1 MYGDYLL
8 SPSLSISIH
17 SISFLFEGFSKGA
30 WSSESHPINK
40 LVSDS
45 IGLYTVAKEKF
56 KDSIK
61 IFHLSS
67 EEIDEIDKKMK
78 VSERAK
84 KAQWIKKKPET
95 PFLWNG
101 QWFYEPI
108 AYKNSF
114 IGREK

>member
-1 MYGDYLL
+1 M
-8 SPSLSISIH
+8 
-17 SISFLFEGFSKGA
+17 
-30 WSSESHPINK
+30 
-40 LVSDS
+40 VRDS

-84 KAQWIKKKPET
+84 KAQWIKKT
-95 PFLWNG
+95 
-101 QWFYEPI
+101 QSHHFYEMVNGSSNQLRI
-108 AYKNSF
+108 KIHSLA
-114 IGREK
+114 EKSSIVKTCP